1 MTTPN
6 EYIILLFHSVDDRDI
21 LSLRDLGNI
30 RPEVLDKAIA
40 ALKKEFDIISLE
52 DAVGCV
58 SGGRRGPGRPLSIT
72 FDDGSK
78 SYVSHAVPILES
90 HGAPSTCF
98 LITDCVD
105 DRTVYWRYLYN
116 YCVHA
121 GLGRQLEEFIRE
133 EYDVPAAE
141 GGVIRFTRNNF
152 SKEATEHLV
161 EKIMGS
167 MVSEREYR
175 EREGRL
181 FLYSDDIDGL
191 KGNPLVNFG
200 VHTRSHPVMMGLSD
214 EEIRDEISDSIEFYG
229 REIGGGVPM
238 FSIPFGRLYR
248 DYDERTINI
257 ARDLSVEVILSA
269 YGGGN
274 SEGQPLYN
282 VRRIPVQ
289 EDMLKEGGRS
299 FIEHLKKQC
308 AADGYAEAEA
318 RLRAAV
324 RAHHPRPPTR
334 S

>member
-6 EYIILLFHSVDDRDI
+6 EYLILLFHSVDDRDI

-30 RPEVLDKAIA
+30 RPEVFEPTVA

-52 DAVGCV
+52 DTVRCI
-58 SGGRRGPGRPLSIT
+58 SEGRRGPDRPLSIT

-78 SYVSHAVPILES
+78 SYASHAVPVMES
-90 HGAPSTCF
+90 DGIPSTCF

-105 DRTVYWRYLYN
+105 DRTIYWRYLYN

-121 GLGRQLEEFIRE
+121 GLGRQLEELIRE
-133 EYDVPAAE
+133 EYGVPAAE
-141 GGVIRFTRNNF
+141 GGIIRFTRNNF
-152 SKEATEHLV
+152 SKEGTERII
-161 EKIMGS
+161 EKIMGNL
-167 MVSEREYR
+167 VSEREYR

-181 FLYSDDIDGL
+181 FLSSGDIDGL

-214 EEIRDEISDSIEFYG
+214 EEIRHEISDSIDFYD
-229 REIGGGVPM
+229 REIGCGVPM

-248 DYDERTINI
+248 DYDERTIDI

-289 EDMLKEGGRS
+289 EDMLKEGALS
-299 FIEHLKKQC
+299 FMSYLREQC
-308 AADGYAEAEA
+308 SADGYAEAEA
-318 RLRAAV
+318 RLHAAV
-324 RAHHPRPPTR
+324 GVHPSRPRTR